1 MSSGVPPLLRLANG
15 SGVYCAL
22 YKKGPAA
29 LPSNY
34 RAIALL
40 NGEWCCQNLAWPPA
54 YTSVGQAILSGYDA
68 TQLGGRPGVPV
79 GFAVAAFRA
88 ALELCIQQ
96 QRSSAVLFID
106 VQAAYYEVSRQLI
119 FPGEAL
125 GLEDAPPSE
134 EWHLAA
140 LADSLARQGAL
151 ELLGISRAERAL
163 LKDCVACS
171 FWHLSGSSSV
181 FVASRGSRPGDGLAD
196 VLFDALFSIALR
208 HVRRACADADISIR
222 AAGEFIGITR
232 SVLPLGW
239 ADDLVI
245 LADFDSPCQ
254 LEAQLPAFAGIVVS
268 TLELLKFRINFGAGK
283 TELLLDIR
291 PDARAV
297 RGTLLIKQIL
307 ADGCCRV
314 LLWAF

>member
-1 MSSGVPPLLRLANG
+1 MFLPCLANG

-79 GFAVAAFRA
+79 GFAAAAFRA

-119 FPGEAL
+119 SQVRLLVLRMPRQARNGTLPLSRTAL
-125 GLEDAPPSE
+125 PDRVPWSY
-134 EWHLAA
+134 
-140 LADSLARQGAL
+140 
-151 ELLGISRAERAL
+151 LGFLGQS
-163 LKDCVACS
+163 
-171 FWHLSGSSSV
+171 
-181 FVASRGSRPGDGLAD
+181 
-196 VLFDALFSIALR
+196 ALF
-208 HVRRACADADISIR
+208 
-222 AAGEFIGITR
+222 
-232 SVLPLGW
+232 
-239 ADDLVI
+239 
-245 LADFDSPCQ
+245 
-254 LEAQLPAFAGIVVS
+254 
-268 TLELLKFRINFGAGK
+268 
-283 TELLLDIR
+283 
-291 PDARAV
+291 
-297 RGTLLIKQIL
+297 
-307 ADGCCRV
+307 
-314 LLWAF
+314 